1 MSTHESP
8 HPVLEEE
15 RHHAFREQARA
26 ALRAA
31 SVAAGWVPDEGDP
44 FELDIQHRF
53 HKELAAL
60 GWGALAWPAEFGG
73 ASRTLEEQAIFA
85 EEAAR
90 MRVPHQYNRVA
101 MGIAGPAIM
110 LFGTDEHKGR
120 FLPAILSGDEI
131 WCQGFSEPNAGSD
144 LAGLRTRAEL
154 GDDGCWRIT
163 GQKVWTTLAS
173 AADHCL
179 LLARTEPDRHRGITA
194 FLMPMRQEGVEARP
208 IRQINGADDFC
219 EVFLDGARVDP
230 DLVLGKVN
238 EGWIVAMRAL
248 EYERSVHLVHRQVS
262 LEAMIDSLVC
272 LVADAPQQLGW
283 ADAVMRFKVIAVE
296 MKHSVH
302 AQLRAI
308 DAGERPDLR
317 ANMSKLLWSETYQE
331 VTRMAVDVAAATR
344 GQPGLEMWLREYYS
358 SLAATIFAGTSE
370 IQRNIIA
377 ERALGLP
384 R

>member
-1 MSTHESP
+1 
-8 HPVLEEE
+8 
-15 RHHAFREQARA
+15 
-26 ALRAA
+26 
-31 SVAAGWVPDEGDP
+31 
-44 FELDIQHRF
+44 
-53 HKELAAL
+53 
-60 GWGALAWPAEFGG
+60 
-73 ASRTLEEQAIFA
+73 
-85 EEAAR
+85 

-110 LFGTDEHKGR
+110 LFGTDEHKAR

-154 GDDGCWRIT
+154 GDDGCWRVT

-194 FLMPMRQEGVEARP
+194 FLMPMRQKGVEARP
-208 IRQINGADDFC
+208 IRQINGANDFC

-230 DLVLGKVN
+230 DLVLGNLN

-272 LVADAPQQLGW
+272 LVADSPQQLGW
-283 ADAVMRFKVIAVE
+283 VDAVMRFKVIAAQ
-296 MKHSVH
+296 MKHSVQ

-317 ANMSKLLWSETYQE
+317 GNMTKLLWSETYQD
-331 VTRMAVDVAAATR
+331 VTRLAVDIAAATR
-344 GQPGLEMWLREYYS
+344 GQSGLKTWLREYYG
-358 SLAATIFAGTSE
+358 SLATTIFAGTSE

>member
-8 HPVLEEE
+8 HPMTEVD
-15 RHHAFREQARA
+15 RHHAFREQARV

-31 SVAAGWVPDEGDP
+31 SDAIGWVPGDGDP
-44 FELDIQHRF
+44 AELDIQHRF
-53 HKELAAL
+53 HKELTAL

-73 ASRTLEEQAIFA
+73 GSRTLEEQAIFA

-110 LFGTDEHKGR
+110 LFGTDEHKAR

-154 GDDGCWRIT
+154 GDDGCWRVT

-179 LLARTEPDRHRGITA
+179 LLARTAPDRHRGITA
-194 FLMPMRQEGVEARP
+194 FLMPMRQKEVEARP

-219 EVFLDGARVDP
+219 EVFLDGARVNP
-230 DLVLGKVN
+230 DLVLGKLN

-272 LVADAPQQLGW
+272 LVADSPQQLGW
-283 ADAVMRFKVIAVE
+283 VDAVMRFKVIAAQ
-296 MKHSVH
+296 MKHSVQ

-317 ANMSKLLWSETYQE
+317 ANMTKLLWSETYQD
-331 VTRMAVDVAAATR
+331 VTRLAVDIAAATR
-344 GQPGLEMWLREYYS
+344 GQSGLKTWLREYYG
-358 SLAATIFAGTSE
+358 SLATTIYAGTSE